1 MGLADIRAS
10 REQAIELPFG
20 AKAFTAIARVGKLLG
35 KATKEEVERQ
45 GVPAGKIKVFVR
57 AHIRYAGTDTPLV
70 VPAGSAAAMK
80 RAFEKAHKARFGF
93 IDRTKQIVIEAVSVE
108 AVGGGA
114 KFTEKAAR
122 RTRAALPKP
131 ALQTQF
137 FSDGDWHKANVYTR
151 EQLKPGSRVTGAAI
165 IIEPHQT
172 IVVEPGW
179 QAELTARNHLVLTR
193 AKKLKRVHAIG
204 THADPVMLE
213 VFNNL
218 FM

>member
-1 MGLADIRAS
+1 
-10 REQAIELPFG
+10 
-20 AKAFTAIARVGKLLG
+20 
-35 KATKEEVERQ
+35 TKEEVEGQ

-70 VPAGSAAAMK
+70 VAAGSGAAMK

-114 KFTEKAAR
+114 KFTEKAAGR
-122 RTRAALPKP
+122 RGGGCPNPARKPK
-131 ALQTQF
+131 F
-137 FSDGDWHKANVYTR
+137 FPGGDWHKANFYTR
-151 EQLKPGSRVTGAAI
+151 DQLKPGPRVKGAAI
-165 IIEPHQT
+165 IVEPHQT

-193 AKKLKRVHAIG
+193 
-204 THADPVMLE
+204 
-213 VFNNL
+213 
-218 FM
+218 